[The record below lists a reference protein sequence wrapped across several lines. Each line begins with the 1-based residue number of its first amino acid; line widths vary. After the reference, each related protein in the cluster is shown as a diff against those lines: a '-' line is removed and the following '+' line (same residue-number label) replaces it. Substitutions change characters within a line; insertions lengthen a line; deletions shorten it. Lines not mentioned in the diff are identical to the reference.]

1 MSYQFLLCEQS
12 DSVLKITL
20 NRPDK
25 LNALTDAML
34 QELQDA
40 FAKAAADRA
49 TRCVLLT
56 GAGKGFCPGQD
67 LANVQEM
74 SERGGGKPDYGAHVR
89 ANYNPLILAMIRL
102 PKPIIAAINGVAA
115 GAGMSLALACDVR
128 IASEKASF
136 LQAFINIGLVP
147 DSGSTWFLP
156 RLVGRQR
163 ALDLMLTGRKLS
175 AAEALEWGLV
185 NEVVAPEQLLEEAT
199 KTAARYAAAPTFAI
213 GQLKRNFD
221 YAESH
226 SLEELLALEAKSQ
239 AECGLSADHQEGMR
253 AFLEK
258 RTPAYKGE

>member
-1 MSYQFLLCEQS
+1 MSYQSLLCEQN

-20 NRPDK
+20 NRPEK
-25 LNALTDAML
+25 LNALTDSML

-40 FAKAAADRA
+40 FAKAADEPA

-74 SERGGGKPDYGAHVR
+74 SRGGKPDYGQHIR
-89 ANYNPLILAMIRL
+89 NNYNPLILAMTRL
-102 PKPIIAAINGVAA
+102 KKPIVAAINGVAA
-115 GAGMSLALACDVR
+115 GAGMSVALACDVR

-156 RLVGRQR
+156 RLIGRQR
-163 ALDLMLTGRKLS
+163 ALDLMLSGRKLS
-175 AAEALEWGLV
+175 AAEALDWGLV
-185 NEVVAPEQLLEEAT
+185 NQVVAAEQLMEEAT

-213 GQLKRNFD
+213 GQLKQNLD

-239 AECGLSADHQEGMR
+239 AECGHSADHQEGIR

-258 RTPAYKGE
+258 RTPVYRGE

>member
-1 MSYQFLLCEQS
+1 MSYQTILCQLS

-25 LNALTDAML
+25 LNALTDVML
-34 QELQDA
+34 QELHA
-40 FAKAAADRA
+40 AIAKAAGDKA

-74 SERGGGKPDYGAHVR
+74 SRGGKPAYGEHIR
-89 ANYNPLILAMIRL
+89 SNYNPLILAMARL
-102 PKPIIAAINGVAA
+102 TKPIVAAINGVAA
-115 GAGMSLALACDVR
+115 GAGMSLAMACDVR

-136 LQAFINIGLVP
+136 LQAFVNIGLVP

-163 ALDLMLTGRKLS
+163 ALELMLSGRKLS

-185 NEVVAPEQLLEEAT
+185 NQVVSPEQLMEEAT
-199 KTAARYAAAPTFAI
+199 KVAVRYAAAPTYAI
-213 GQLKRNFD
+213 GQIKRNIDF
-221 YAESH
+221 AESH
-226 SLEELLALEAKSQ
+226 SLEETLALEAKSQ
-239 AECGLSADHQEGMR
+239 AECGLSADHREGMQ

-258 RTPAYKGE
+258 RTPVYTGE

>member
-1 MSYQFLLCEQS
+1 MSYQSLLCEQN
-12 DSVLKITL
+12 DAVLKITL

-34 QELQDA
+34 QELRDA
-40 FAKAAADRA
+40 FAKAAGDRA
-49 TRCVLLT
+49 TRAVLLT

-67 LANVQEM
+67 LANVQEL
-74 SERGGGKPDYGAHVR
+74 SRSGPLDYDAHVR
-89 ANYNPLILAMIRL
+89 NNYNPLILTMVRL
-102 PKPIIAAINGVAA
+102 PKPIVCAVNGVAA
-115 GAGMSLALACDVR
+115 GAGMSLAMACDVR

-185 NEVVAPEQLLEEAT
+185 NQVVAPEQLLDEAT
-199 KTAARYAAAPTFAI
+199 KTATRFAAAPTFAI
-213 GQLKRNFD
+213 GQIKRNLDF
-221 YAESH
+221 AETH

-239 AECGLSADHQEGMR
+239 AECGRTADHPEGVR

-258 RTPAYKGE
+258 RSPVYKGE

>member
-1 MSYQFLLCEQS
+1 MNYQSLLCEQS

-25 LNALTDAML
+25 LNALTDSML
-34 QELQDA
+34 QELQTA
-40 FAKAAADRA
+40 FKMAAGDRA

-74 SERGGGKPDYGAHVR
+74 SRDGRPDYGNHIR
-89 ANYNPLILAMIRL
+89 TNYNPLILAMTRL
-102 PKPIIAAINGVAA
+102 PKPIVAAINGVAA
-115 GAGMSLALACDVR
+115 GAGTSLAMACDVR

-147 DSGSTWFLP
+147 DSGSTWLLP

-163 ALDLMLTGRKLS
+163 ALDLMLSGRKLS

-185 NEVVAPEQLLEEAT
+185 NQVVAPEQLMEEAA
-199 KTAARYAAAPTFAI
+199 KTAVRYAAAPTFAI
-213 GQLKRNFD
+213 GQLKRNLD

-239 AECGLSADHQEGMR
+239 AECGLSADHQEGIR

-258 RTPAYKGE
+258 RTPAYRGE

>member
-1 MSYQFLLCEQS
+1 MSYQTILCETNE
-12 DSVLKITL
+12 SVLRITL

-25 LNALTDAML
+25 LNALTDVML
-34 QELQDA
+34 QELRDA
-40 FAKAAADRA
+40 FAKAAGDRT

-74 SERGGGKPDYGAHVR
+74 SRGGKPDYGEHVR
-89 ANYNPLILAMIRL
+89 NNYNPLILAMTRL

-115 GAGMSLALACDVR
+115 GAGMSLAMACDVR
-128 IASEKASF
+128 IASDKASF

-163 ALDLMLTGRKLS
+163 ALDLMLSGRKLS

-185 NEVVAPEQLLEEAT
+185 NQVVGHEQLMNEAA
-199 KTAARYAAAPTFAI
+199 KVAAHYAVAPTFAI
-213 GQLKRNFD
+213 GQLKRNLD
-221 YAESH
+221 YAETH
-226 SLEELLALEAKSQ
+226 PLEETLALEAKSQ
-239 AECGLSADHQEGMR
+239 AECGLTADHQEGIQ
-253 AFLEK
+253 AFLAK
-258 RTPAYKGE
+258 RTPVYRGE

>member
-1 MSYQFLLCEQS
+1 MSYQTILCELS

-34 QELQDA
+34 QELHGA
-40 FAKAAADRA
+40 FAKASGDKA

-74 SERGGGKPDYGAHVR
+74 SHGGKPAYGEHIR
-89 ANYNPLILAMIRL
+89 SNYNPLILAMARH
-102 PKPIIAAINGVAA
+102 PQPIVAAINGVAA
-115 GAGMSLALACDVR
+115 GAGMSLAMACDVR

-136 LQAFINIGLVP
+136 LQAFVNIGLVP

-163 ALDLMLTGRKLS
+163 ALELMLSGRKLS

-185 NEVVAPEQLLEEAT
+185 NQVVSPEQLMEEAT
-199 KTAARYAAAPTFAI
+199 KVAARYAAAPTYAI
-213 GQLKRNFD
+213 GQIKRNVDF
-221 YAESH
+221 AESH
-226 SLEELLALEAKSQ
+226 SLEETLALEAKSQ
-239 AECGLSADHQEGMR
+239 AECGLSADHQEGIQ

-258 RTPAYKGE
+258 RTPVYKGE

>member
-1 MSYQFLLCEQS
+1 MSYQTILCEPS
-12 DSVLKITL
+12 DSVLRITL

-25 LNALTDAML
+25 LNALTDVML
-34 QELQDA
+34 QELHA
-40 FAKAAADRA
+40 ALAKAAGDKA

-67 LANVQEM
+67 LGNVQDM
-74 SERGGGKPDYGAHVR
+74 SRGGKPAYGEHIR
-89 ANYNPLILAMIRL
+89 SNYNPLILAMARC
-102 PKPIIAAINGVAA
+102 PKPIVAAINGVAA

-163 ALDLMLTGRKLS
+163 ALDLMLSGRKLS
-175 AAEALEWGLV
+175 AAEALDWGLV
-185 NEVVAPEQLLEEAT
+185 NQVVAPEQLLDEAT
-199 KTAARYAAAPTFAI
+199 KIAARYAAAPTFAI
-213 GQLKRNFD
+213 GQIKRNLD
-221 YAESH
+221 YSESH
-226 SLEELLALEAKSQ
+226 SLEETLALEAKSQ
-239 AECGLSADHQEGMR
+239 AECGLSLDHQEGIK

-258 RTPAYKGE
+258 RTPVYRGE